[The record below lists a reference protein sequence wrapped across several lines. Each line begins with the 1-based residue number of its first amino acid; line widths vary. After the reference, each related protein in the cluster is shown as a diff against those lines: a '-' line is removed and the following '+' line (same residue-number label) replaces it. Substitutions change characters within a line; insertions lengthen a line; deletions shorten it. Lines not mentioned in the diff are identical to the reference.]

1 MVVPSI
7 SALASKSRR
16 ELLLIAAGAIIIFAI
31 SAWIDLFSQT
41 IAWLYRHD
49 TWQLDELF
57 TVMVFLAIAFALYS
71 RRRWHELTDEIRER
85 IKAEESN
92 HELIQ
97 SLEKALTEVRTLR
110 GLLPLCAWCKK
121 VRDDTGYWMELESY
135 IQANSDAKVTHGI
148 CPDCARKAFAR
159 APTPPR

>member
-7 SALASKSRR
+7 RLLALKSRR
-16 ELLLIAAGAIIIFAI
+16 ELWLIGFASI
-31 SAWIDLFSQT
+31 VVFCVSAWIDLFST
-41 IAWLYRHD
+41 TLSWLYRHD
-49 TWQLDELF
+49 TWQLDEIF
-57 TVMVFLAIAFALYS
+57 TVMVFLAGAFALYS
-71 RRRWHELTDEIRER
+71 RRRWHELKAEMRER
-85 IKAEESN
+85 EKAEESN
-92 HELIQ
+92 RRLIM

-135 IQANSDAKVTHGI
+135 IQANSDARVTHGI

-159 APTPPR
+159 APSPPR

>member
-1 MVVPSI
+1 MVVPSMH
-7 SALASKSRR
+7 ALVSKSRR
-16 ELLLIAAGAIIIFAI
+16 ELILIAVGSVVVFSI
-31 SAWIDLFSQT
+31 SAWIDLFSTT

-49 TWQLDELF
+49 TWQLDEMF
-57 TVMVFLAIAFALYS
+57 TVMVFLAIAFAVYS
-71 RRRWHELTDEIRER
+71 RRRWRELTEEMQERE
-85 IKAEESN
+85 KAEESN
-92 HELIQ
+92 RQLIQ
-97 SLEKALTEVRTLR
+97 RLEKALTEVRTLR

-159 APTPPR
+159 APALPR